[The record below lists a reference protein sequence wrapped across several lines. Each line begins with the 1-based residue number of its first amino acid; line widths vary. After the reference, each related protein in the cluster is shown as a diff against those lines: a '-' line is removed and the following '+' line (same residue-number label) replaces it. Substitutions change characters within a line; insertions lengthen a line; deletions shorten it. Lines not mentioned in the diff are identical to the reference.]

1 MSTEL
6 STSASG
12 RSWLEEIIWK
22 HWFPRQGSKAK
33 LAVTDKIVLST
44 LGLVFR
50 PVSQIVAR
58 VSRRRLEQQI
68 NAPRLPGI
76 PVVAIGNW
84 IVGGAGKTPACIAVA
99 TALRDSGHHV
109 GIVSAGYRRDTS
121 ADQPPLVLNEESLS
135 QTHPSQSGDEPWL
148 LAWRTGCPVA
158 VHKNRLLAAQALL
171 EAHPQTNLILLDDGL
186 SQVTLRPDIRIL
198 VLDDRLHGNGAC
210 MPWGPL
216 RQSWPPPKAVRID
229 FVLLN
234 QFHRPQHPVSDERRA
249 ALDQLLAAL
258 PTSPELGPM
267 SIPLAELSRP
277 LRSGAQIQRLTQPA
291 QAVVRQPAL
300 ALAGIARP
308 ERFFQDLDD
317 MGVDLRGML
326 PLRDHEPHPR
336 AKWLQ
341 NKLAASGGELPLLM
355 TEKDAVKFFF
365 EEMSDQTRPSSQSDA
380 PSDPKRDPR
389 PESLYATSSWWAVS
403 QSVELPAAW
412 IGHLL
417 NRIRSAHG
425 PTPA

>member
-1 MSTEL
+1 
-6 STSASG
+6 
-12 RSWLEEIIWK
+12 
-22 HWFPRQGSKAK
+22 
-33 LAVTDKIVLST
+33 
-44 LGLVFR
+44 
-50 PVSQIVAR
+50 
-58 VSRRRLEQQI
+58 
-68 NAPRLPGI
+68 
-76 PVVAIGNW
+76 
-84 IVGGAGKTPACIAVA
+84 
-99 TALRDSGHHV
+99 
-109 GIVSAGYRRDTS
+109 
-121 ADQPPLVLNEESLS
+121 
-135 QTHPSQSGDEPWL
+135 
-148 LAWRTGCPVA
+148 
-158 VHKNRLLAAQALL
+158 
-171 EAHPQTNLILLDDGL
+171 
-186 SQVTLRPDIRIL
+186 
-198 VLDDRLHGNGAC
+198 
-210 MPWGPL
+210 
-216 RQSWPPPKAVRID
+216 
-229 FVLLN
+229 
-234 QFHRPQHPVSDERRA
+234 
-249 ALDQLLAAL
+249 
-258 PTSPELGPM
+258 
-267 SIPLAELSRP
+267 
-277 LRSGAQIQRLTQPA
+277 
-291 QAVVRQPAL
+291 
-300 ALAGIARP
+300 LAGIARP